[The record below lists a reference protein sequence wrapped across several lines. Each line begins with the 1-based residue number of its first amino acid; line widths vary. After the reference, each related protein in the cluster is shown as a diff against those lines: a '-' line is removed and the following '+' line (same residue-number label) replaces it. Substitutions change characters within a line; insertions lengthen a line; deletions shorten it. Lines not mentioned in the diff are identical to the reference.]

1 MLTDVTLLGAADS
14 LMKALND
21 VLVDGRF
28 KLPSAITSTA
38 RVLAV
43 NQLEWASKDENKA
56 MLQSFAEETTY
67 SLPGHSIWLKNEVV
81 TPTERE
87 NIG

>member
-1 MLTDVTLLGAADS
+1 MICFLMLTDVTLLGAADS

-28 KLPSAITSTA
+28 KLPSAVASTA

-43 NQLEWASKDENKA
+43 NQLE
-56 MLQSFAEETTY
+56 
-67 SLPGHSIWLKNEVV
+67 
-81 TPTERE
+81 
-87 NIG
+87 